1 MPLHAPSSVYC
12 DLLPCLRLQA
22 GKSRR
27 GSQKLDT
34 VIKVGTAGASSI
46 FTNVQLP
53 VASRPA
59 RACTGLTPCPA
70 PDVQSQVGGLPRG
83 ITPPE
88 VLQLFWGWQAKVAG
102 TYVDPAGSGPHV
114 EVCST
119 LPVL

>member
-1 MPLHAPSSVYC
+1 MCNCRWA
-12 DLLPCLRLQA
+12 
-22 GKSRR
+22 
-27 GSQKLDT
+27 
-34 VIKVGTAGASSI
+34 
-46 FTNVQLP
+46 
-53 VASRPA
+53 
-59 RACTGLTPCPA
+59 
-70 PDVQSQVGGLPRG
+70 GLPRG